1 MVVLFQAFNQENSM
15 AEMKTNKKILNAA
28 QDLLSKGGA
37 NAVSFDKVAAEL
49 GITKQAVL
57 YWFPSKSALLA
68 AMFIDWL
75 DAEAQ
80 AAEDA
85 VKSVK
90 TANEAIGAFVTE
102 IVSFHAENFDRFRMM
117 YLAPQTLKVGSQV
130 SRKDGAMDEIH
141 QATSKLYSY
150 LAEKLDGSAAE
161 TRQTAFV
168 IHTSVLG
175 LVMMLAL
182 ADSVSDPLAH
192 SESELVNSLVA
203 RLIT

>member
-1 MVVLFQAFNQENSM
+1 MVGLFQALNQENSM
-15 AEMKTNKKILNAA
+15 TEMTTNKKILNAA

-85 VKSVK
+85 VKSAK
-90 TANEAIGAFVTE
+90 TANEAISAFVTE
-102 IVSFHAENFDRFRMM
+102 IVSFHAKNFDRFRMM

-130 SRKDGAMDEIH
+130 GRKEEAIGEINQVTSR
-141 QATSKLYSY
+141 LYGS
-150 LAEKLDGSAAE
+150 LAEKLDANFIEA
-161 TRQTAFV
+161 RQTAFIV
-168 IHTSVLG
+168 HSSVLG

-182 ADSVSDPLAH
+182 ADSISDPLAH
-192 SESELVNSLVA
+192 SQSDLVDALVS
-203 RLIT
+203 RLAN

>member
-1 MVVLFQAFNQENSM
+1 MVGLFQTLNQENSM

-85 VKSVK
+85 VKSAK
-90 TANEAIGAFVTE
+90 TANEAISAFVTE

-130 SRKDGAMDEIH
+130 SRKDGAIGEIN
-141 QATSKLYSY
+141 QVTSRLYGC
-150 LAEKLDGSAAE
+150 LAEKLDANSIEG
-161 TRQTAFV
+161 RQTAFIV
-168 IHTSVLG
+168 HSSVLG

-182 ADSVSDPLAH
+182 ADSISDPLAH
-192 SESELVNSLVA
+192 SQSDLVNALVS
-203 RLIT
+203 RLAN

>member
-1 MVVLFQAFNQENSM
+1 M
-15 AEMKTNKKILNAA
+15 AEMKTNKKILNTA
-28 QDLLSKGGA
+28 QYLLSKGGA

-68 AMFIDWL
+68 AMFVDWL
-75 DAEAQ
+75 DAEAK
-80 AAEDA
+80 AAENA
-85 VKSVK
+85 LKGIKS
-90 TANEAIGAFVTE
+90 ANEAIRAFVTE

-130 SRKDGAMDEIH
+130 SRQEGAIDEIH
-141 QATSKLYSY
+141 HATGKLYSC
-150 LAEKLDGSAAE
+150 LAEKLEGSALEA
-161 TRQTAFV
+161 RQTAFV
-168 IHTSVLG
+168 IHSSVLG

-182 ADSVSDPLAH
+182 SDSVSDPLAH
-192 SESELVNSLVA
+192 SKSELVNSLVA

>member
-1 MVVLFQAFNQENSM
+1 MV
-15 AEMKTNKKILNAA
+15 EMKTNKKILNAA
-28 QDLLSKGGA
+28 QNLLSSGGA
-37 NAVSFDKVAAEL
+37 NAVSFDKVAAAI
-49 GITKQAVL
+49 GVSKQAVL

-68 AMFIDWL
+68 AMFVDWL

-80 AAEDA
+80 AAENA
-85 VKSVK
+85 LKGTKS
-90 TANEAIGAFVTE
+90 ANEAIRAFVTE
-102 IVSFHAENFDRFRMM
+102 IVSFHTENVDRFRMM

-130 SRKDGAMDEIH
+130 SRKEGAIDEIH
-141 QATSKLYSY
+141 KATAKLYSC
-150 LAEKLDGSAAE
+150 LAEKLDGSASEA
-161 TRQTAFV
+161 RQTAFV